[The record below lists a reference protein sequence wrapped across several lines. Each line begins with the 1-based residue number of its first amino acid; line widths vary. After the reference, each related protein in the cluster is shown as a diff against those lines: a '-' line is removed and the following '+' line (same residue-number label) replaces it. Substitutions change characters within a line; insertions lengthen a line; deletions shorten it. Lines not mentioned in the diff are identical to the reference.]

1 MYGATLP
8 RSGTLLLPSLFGASF
23 AEPPLDEHAH
33 LAAWELHH
41 EQQLQAVRAF
51 NADLPIMGR
60 EGRASTLVPNDDD
73 PVADEDEHTED
84 EDEGATEEEEID
96 DEDLAGETEEE
107 FAATEEE
114 DEPEY

>member
-1 MYGATLP
+1 MWPLP
-8 RSGTLLLPSLFGASF
+8 RSGSLLLPSLNGASF
-23 AEPPLDEHAH
+23 LEPPLDEYAH
-33 LAAWELHH
+33 PPAWDNYY
-41 EQQLQAVRAF
+41 EQQLQAGRTW

-73 PVADEDEHTED
+73 PAADEDEHTED
-84 EDEGATEEEEID
+84 EDEGATEEELD
-96 DEDLAGETEEE
+96 DDLAGETEEE

>member
-1 MYGATLP
+1 MWALP
-8 RSGTLLLPSLFGASF
+8 RSSTLLLPSLYGASF
-23 AEPPLDEHAH
+23 SEPPLDEHAH
-33 LAAWELHH
+33 LAAWEQYY
-41 EQQLQAVRAF
+41 EQQLQAVRTW

-60 EGRASTLVPNDDD
+60 EGRASTLAPNDDD
-73 PVADEDEHTED
+73 PAADEDEHTED
-84 EDEGATEEEEID
+84 DDEGATEEELDE